1 MTVQRVT
8 VFGGTGFL
16 GRRSVERLLARGL
29 EVRIATRHP
38 QRVQIAEES
47 KGRLQPVRSDVRD
60 TDSVAQAIEGARAVM
75 NAVGLY
81 VEHGDMTF
89 DAIHVDGA
97 RRVAELAREHGVARL
112 VHVSGIGSDPDSAS
126 PYIRARGRGEEAV
139 RSAFNRATI
148 FRPSVL
154 FGPDDAFLTTL
165 VGLARRFPVL
175 PLFGR
180 GEMRLQPAFVGDV
193 AEASAKALAEPEEPK
208 EVYELGGPDV
218 LSYRELVEL
227 VARKVKRRRLL
238 LPFPFAGWHMIAK
251 VGGMLPN
258 PPLTVDQVALMRRDN
273 VAAPDLPGLRELGVD
288 PTSVESV
295 LDQML

>member
-1 MTVQRVT
+1 MTIQQVT

-16 GRRSVERLLARGL
+16 GRRIVERLLARGL

-38 QRVQIAEES
+38 RRVRIAKES
-47 KGRLQPVRSDVRD
+47 EGRLQPVRADVRD
-60 TDSVAQAIEGARAVM
+60 ADSIAQAVEGVQAVM

-81 VEHGDMTF
+81 AEHGDMTF

-165 VGLARRFPVL
+165 VGLVRRFPVL

-238 LPFPFAGWHMIAK
+238 LPVPFAGWHMIAK

-273 VAAPDLPGLRELGVD
+273 VAAPDLPGLRDLGVD
-288 PTSVESV
+288 PTSFESV